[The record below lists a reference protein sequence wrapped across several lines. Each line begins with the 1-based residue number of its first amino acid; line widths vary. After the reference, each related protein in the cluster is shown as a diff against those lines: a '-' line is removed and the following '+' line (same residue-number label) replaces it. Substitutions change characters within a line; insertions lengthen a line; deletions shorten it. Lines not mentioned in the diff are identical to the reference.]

1 MKYKVISIY
10 DDSMAR
16 DALYSLSVNDDVDL
30 SLLEG
35 SVGGRVDGDLELGQH
50 VLGHLDA
57 LAEGLVADV
66 GDDLPVAE
74 DRRLRELELAV
85 EDALVQARSVPLLD
99 PVALAVLW
107 DDDYGG
113 VQTSAFCIIKFFQS
127 CG

>member
-1 MKYKVISIY
+1 
-10 DDSMAR
+10 MAR

-99 PVALAVLW
+99 PVALAVL
-107 DDDYGG
+107 
-113 VQTSAFCIIKFFQS
+113 
-127 CG
+127 